1 MLSLSKHLAE
11 AVIEQRHYLAL
22 AEQNLNNNNTPSRGI
37 RKSMIANRQLQF
49 KSNARA
55 ADEFVSLN
63 GGLVGAY
70 SHAES
75 AGDFSLQKISYE
87 DDCAYFKEV
96 LSLLGIISSIVEKP
110 HVSTKREEVFARIEQ
125 AGQLSVDDFT
135 RVCRDG
141 SLWKRRGLKMV
152 PEELYYFRNEDEIC
166 IYENRFIVLLINLIS
181 KEITELKRVYGERL
195 PRIGENTTQLSAGE
209 AGKALDFARN
219 IEKRVSYLKNT
230 DFYKIVGKEK
240 PLKGRI
246 APTNILLK
254 DLKYRACFKF
264 YNGFLKYQ
272 SEGEEAEDMRSVI
285 KIYILKALKKLGF
298 DFSAGENANEY
309 KAENQEFLLT
319 FDFNQKGKVI
329 LETLQKA
336 CKKSALHILFTGGE
350 QHIDEAAEFF
360 ASDEGKAFCSIEV
373 LSVWSL
379 KDGATGEVLSRSG
392 ETEEEMI
399 YSWLSG
405 KIRLVLADSSAYK
418 KYCPACGVSGVYEND
433 GVFSCPNCG
442 TQYAFTRNAA
452 GESAIWICKLRRG
465 V

>member
-1 MLSLSKHLAE
+1 
-11 AVIEQRHYLAL
+11 
-22 AEQNLNNNNTPSRGI
+22 
-37 RKSMIANRQLQF
+37 MIATRQLQF

-55 ADEFVSLN
+55 AEEFISLN

-70 SHAES
+70 PHAES

-87 DDCAYFKEV
+87 EDCSYFKEV

-125 AGQLSVDDFT
+125 AGQLSADDFT

-152 PEELYYFRNEDEIC
+152 PEELYYFRNEDELC
-166 IYENRFIVLLINLIS
+166 IYENRFIVLLISLIS

-195 PRIGENTTQLSAGE
+195 PRIGENTYMLDAGD
-209 AGKALDFARN
+209 AGLALDFARN

-272 SEGEEAEDMRSVI
+272 SEGEEAEDMRLVI

-298 DFSAGENANEY
+298 ELGAGEKANEY
-309 KAENQEFLLT
+309 KASGKEFLLD
-319 FDFNQKGKVI
+319 FDFNKKGAVI
-329 LETLQKA
+329 LGVTHKI
-336 CKKSALHILFTGGE
+336 CKKTVKYALFAGDG
-350 QHIDEAAEFF
+350 QSVEAAEEF
-360 ASDEGKAFCSIEV
+360 ASGDDGKEFCSVEIFGE
-373 LSVWSL
+373 WSL
-379 KDGATGEVLSRSG
+379 KDGVTSELLSHAG
-392 ETEEEMI
+392 QTEEEMI
-399 YSWLSG
+399 YSWLAS
-405 KIRLVLADSSAYK
+405 KIRLVRADSSAYK
-418 KYCPACGVSGVYEND
+418 KYCPACGISGVYEND

-442 TQYAFTRNAA
+442 TRYAFTEDSS
-452 GESAIWICKLRRG
+452 GESVIWICKLRRE